1 MNKDLIPVPIKND
14 DGTTTEIN
22 IVLKNPSN
30 EVVAMSE
37 RYRAKVFNQCLMDGI
52 LTKPEL
58 SRMMTERGLWDKD
71 KDTKHEEIT
80 TEIIKLEKDLYLG
93 NGAGKKRDED
103 MGKKIAIK
111 MRQLRLDLR
120 DLIAQKVQL
129 EENTA
134 ESIADN
140 AKFDFLVAFCTYHE
154 NGEKVYKNI
163 DDYNLKS
170 SDAISFVAASKLAE
184 MMYNIDPNFEKGLPE
199 NKWLTGQSLVD
210 EEGNLVNEK
219 GQKVDIDGRRINDK
233 GEFIN
238 DDDQRIDRDGN
249 LLHEDGT
256 YVSQVEYVKDKPKPV
271 TKKKTTRSRKR
282 TVKTDSTT

>member
-1 MNKDLIPVPIKND
+1 MNNDLIPVPILND

-30 EVVAMSE
+30 EVIAMSE

-58 SRMMTERGLWDKD
+58 SKMMTDRGLWDKD
-71 KDTKHEEIT
+71 KDAKNDEIT

-140 AKFDFLVAFCTYHE
+140 AKFDFLVAFCTYYE
-154 NGEKVYKNI
+154 NGEKVYKSI

-170 SDAISFVAASKLAE
+170 SDTISFVAASKLAE

-238 DDDQRIDRDGN
+238 DEDHRVDRDGN

-256 YVSQVEYVKDKPKPV
+256 YVSQVEYVKDKPTP
-271 TKKKTTRSRKR
+271 KKKTTRSRKR
-282 TVKTDSTT
+282 IVKSDSKT

>member
-1 MNKDLIPVPIKND
+1 MSKDLIPVPIKND

-30 EVVAMSE
+30 EVIAMSE
-37 RYRAKVFNQCLMDGI
+37 RYRAKIFNQCLMDGI

-71 KDTKHEEIT
+71 KDAKHDELT
-80 TEIIKLEKDLYLG
+80 NQIIELEKDLYLG
-93 NGAGKKRDED
+93 KGSVKERNED
-103 MGKKIAIK
+103 TGKKIAIK
-111 MRQLRLDLR
+111 MRQLRIELR

-184 MMYNIDPNFEKGLPE
+184 MMYNIDPNFEKSLPE
-199 NKWLTGQSLVD
+199 NKWLTGRELVD
-210 EEGNLVNEK
+210 EDGNLVNEK
-219 GQKVDIDGRRINDK
+219 GQKVDIDGRLINDN

-238 DDDQRIDRDGN
+238 DDGHRVDRDGN
-249 LLHEDGT
+249 LLDEDGT
-256 YVSQVEYVKDKPKPV
+256 YIAQVEYIKDNPKP
-271 TKKKTTRSRKR
+271 TPKKKTTRSRKR
-282 TVKTDSTT
+282 TAKTDSTT